1 MRKEQDGRG
10 KSRPLSLMGKPQAP
24 KMRGRIEE
32 AEDTGL
38 ALNEA
43 LAVTKASEPENE
55 SLSVREA
62 RNRARRR
69 IYRSAE
75 ELVSGLIEN
84 GSGNY
89 LAVKFLFEFAGLAGE
104 GLNEDEEE
112 DSPLL
117 KAYLETLQKD
127 VPPEEPEQTL
137 GAKLN
142 LSSEERSQI
151 S

>member
-1 MRKEQDGRG
+1 MRKERDGRG
-10 KSRPLSLMGKPQAP
+10 KSRPLSLMGKPHAP

-32 AEDTGL
+32 AEGTRL

-43 LAVTKASEPENE
+43 LPVTKASEPENE

-104 GLNEDEEE
+104 GLNEDEE